1 MNSKANILKQLE
13 ANTSEALNIASTILD
28 SWGCTDSEKATILGI
43 SVNTYLAFKQ
53 GWEDIALNARQLE
66 CASYIFNIHQTLL
79 AIFSNRQNTNGFMRM
94 VNNNEY
100 FSGRTPLD
108 IILGASC
115 KTTALRQ
122 VFNRIDSLSAGL

>member
-13 ANTSEALNIASTILD
+13 ANTYEALNIASTILD

-94 VNNNEY
+94 VNNN
-100 FSGRTPLD
+100 
-108 IILGASC
+108 
-115 KTTALRQ
+115 
-122 VFNRIDSLSAGL
+122 

>member
-13 ANTSEALNIASTILD
+13 ANTYEALNIASTILD

-66 CASYIFNIHQTLL
+66 CASYIFNIHTVKISVIINLTSGNFVL
-79 AIFSNRQNTNGFMRM
+79 TPDILIFF
-94 VNNNEY
+94 
-100 FSGRTPLD
+100 
-108 IILGASC
+108 
-115 KTTALRQ
+115 
-122 VFNRIDSLSAGL
+122 

>member
-13 ANTSEALNIASTILD
+13 ANTYEALNIASTILD

-100 FSGRTPLD
+100 FSVGGRLVSGRFVPAPDTPTRG
-108 IILGASC
+108 LG
-115 KTTALRQ
+115 
-122 VFNRIDSLSAGL
+122 I

>member
-13 ANTSEALNIASTILD
+13 ANTYEALNIASTILD

-66 CASYIFNIHQTLL
+66 CASYIFNIHICSFDSISMFLL
-79 AIFSNRQNTNGFMRM
+79 KIALMNILFS
-94 VNNNEY
+94 
-100 FSGRTPLD
+100 
-108 IILGASC
+108 
-115 KTTALRQ
+115 
-122 VFNRIDSLSAGL
+122 SLTH